1 MRVGFVSLFVL
12 LLMAGCV
19 SERASRRAAVA
30 GYASLGTVGDS
41 ASLRATP
48 GTTGKLAGQV
58 MDAITGDP
66 LPGAQVIIDGTQLG
80 GATDLDGRYAIL
92 GIPVGE
98 YTVEARFVG
107 FETVRIERVPIHSGR
122 TTPLDFALGEDTAQ
136 LDEVVVE
143 YERPIIQRDAIG
155 VGRVITREESPRGRP
170 RREQETLTGNAPAQY
185 GDTPSG
191 ALNVRSG
198 RSEEVHYYVD
208 GVRVTDPNG
217 NAPVDREG
225 YAPLEEIGF
234 RRVADAPLSTFSIDV
249 DRASYA
255 NTRRMLTDGY
265 LPPPAAVR
273 IEEFV
278 NYFEYDYAG
287 PEGEHPFAV
296 HTEVAESPWNAEHH
310 LVRIALQGER
320 LDTESLPPSNLVFL
334 LDVSGSMNSPDKLP
348 LLINAFRLLTNE
360 LRPQDRVAIVV
371 YAGAAGLVLEPT
383 PGNEKQTILRALNRL
398 SAGGS
403 TAGGA
408 GIQLAYDTARRH
420 FNRNGNNRVILATD
434 GDFNVGASSDAA
446 MQELIEEE
454 RESGIFLSVLGFGTG
469 NLQDSKMETL
479 ADHGNGNYS
488 YIDSMREAHKV
499 FVREFG
505 GTLVAIA
512 KDVKVQVEFN
522 PAAVA
527 GYRLIG
533 YENRMLRDEEFND
546 DTRDA
551 GELGA
556 GHRVTALYEIVP
568 HGASTALAG
577 IDSLRYQTT
586 TLSPDAG
593 SGELLT
599 VKLRYKPATGPGQFA
614 DESVLLSQAVSDAE
628 GSADQASESFRWA
641 AAVAE
646 FALVLR
652 QSEYAQDASYDDA
665 LALARSA
672 RGQDRDG
679 DRAEFIQ
686 LVEIARS
693 IDARQHA
700 DPKISLRD

>member
-1 MRVGFVSLFVL
+1 MPSVLRPRYLLVL
-12 LLMAGCV
+12 LALVVGL
-19 SERASRRAAVA
+19 AACA
-30 GYASLGTVGDS
+30 D
-41 ASLRATP
+41 RK
-48 GTTGKLAGQV
+48 TTRDTEEAEV
-58 MDAITGDP
+58 DAIEEV
-66 LPGAQVIIDGTQLG
+66 AQD
-80 GATDLDGRYAIL
+80 
-92 GIPVGE
+92 
-98 YTVEARFVG
+98 
-107 FETVRIERVPIHSGR
+107 
-122 TTPLDFALGEDTAQ
+122 
-136 LDEVVVE
+136 
-143 YERPIIQRDAIG
+143 RDANEAPSAPPPPATEPLHIRG
-155 VGRVITREESPRGRP
+155 GR
-170 RREQETLTGNAPAQY
+170 A
-185 GDTPSG
+185 D
-191 ALNVRSG
+191 
-198 RSEEVHYYVD
+198 YYVD
-208 GVRVTDPNG
+208 GVRVQAGSATRQGDESWRYAP
-217 NAPVDREG
+217 PVDREG
-225 YAPLEEIGF
+225 YAPLDEIGF

-265 LPPPAAVR
+265 LPPSAAVR

-278 NYFEYDYAG
+278 NYFEYGYAG

-296 HTEVAESPWNAEHH
+296 HTEVAESPWNAEHR

-348 LLINAFRLLTNE
+348 LLANAFRLLTNE

-383 PGNEKQTILRALNRL
+383 PGDEKQTILAALNRL
-398 SAGGS
+398 RAGGS

-408 GIQLAYDTARRH
+408 GIQLAYATARRT
-420 FNRNGNNRVILATD
+420 FNPNGNNRVILATD

-568 HGASTALAG
+568 HGATTALAG

-586 TLSPDAG
+586 TLSPEAG

-614 DESVLLSQAVSDAE
+614 DESVLLSQAVADAE
-628 GSADQASESFRWA
+628 GSAEQASESFRWA

-652 QSEYAQDASYDDA
+652 QSEYAEGASYDEA

-693 IDARQHA
+693 LDQRGEPVQA
-700 DPKISLRD
+700 LRD